1 MVRRLTAI
9 MFTDMVGYTALMQ
22 EDERQAMAHRTRQ
35 RQVLEDSISRHGGKI
50 LQLYGD
56 GTLSVFDSA
65 IASVH
70 CAVEVQATLRADPP
84 VPLRIG
90 VHTGDVVHDDEG
102 VFGDG
107 VNVAARVQ
115 GLSVPGGILI
125 SGKVFDEVKNQPD
138 ILTRGL
144 GEFSLKHVKQSMRVF
159 AVANEGLSVPAE
171 DELSEHRP
179 GRGKSIAV
187 LPFVNMSTNPENE
200 FFSDGITEE
209 IINALTR
216 INGLQVT
223 ARTSS
228 FAFKNRSE
236 DIRTIAEQLDVT
248 HVLEGSVRRAGDLV
262 RVTAQLICAKD
273 GYHLFS
279 RNYDSTME
287 DIFAVQD
294 EISTAIVGALA
305 DHLGQVPTSEEERP
319 MVTAHVHDTEAYTE
333 YLRGRFEWARFTP
346 DGSRR
351 AIAHYDRS
359 AEMDPDCAL
368 PYTGLAT
375 AYVFL
380 GAVGHM
386 PSTEAFTRAEAAALR
401 AVALEPDTGE
411 SHVALAAVKLFYHW
425 DFSGAYDS
433 FQRALSLA
441 PSSAEAHHLYGIYQE
456 TMGEYDESVEHMR
469 TAVSL
474 DPLSVPYHHGL
485 AQALLS
491 GGSLHE
497 AEKEARFCLQM
508 DPSFRAALETLGW
521 IHAAT
526 GDYELALAEFRRIP
540 DQAGHKFA
548 AAALRGYAYAKM
560 GRLEDWRA
568 MLELLEEREVEHP
581 DISLE
586 IDFALMYLA
595 LGDNDRVFD
604 YLDQAYEARLGSMV
618 FIRSN
623 FRWSEL
629 RVDPRFDDLIERIG
643 ARETKEGVA
652 SPA

>member
-22 EDERQAMAHRTRQ
+22 EDERQAMANRKRQ

-50 LQLYGD
+50 LQFYGD

-65 IASVH
+65 VAAVRS
-70 CAVEVQATLRADPP
+70 AVEVQEALRTDPP

-90 VHTGDVVHDDEG
+90 VHTGDVVHDDDG

-115 GLSVPGGILI
+115 GLAVPGGILI
-125 SGKVFDEVKNQPD
+125 SGKVFDEVKNQGD
-138 ILTRGL
+138 IQTRGL
-144 GEFSLKHVKQSMRVF
+144 GAFDLKHVKQSMRVF
-159 AVANEGLSVPAE
+159 AIANDGLAVPE
-171 DELSEHRP
+171 ESDLVDHRP
-179 GRGKSIAV
+179 GRGKSVAV
-187 LPFVNMSTNPENE
+187 LPFVNMSTDPENE

-223 ARTSS
+223 ARTST
-228 FAFKNRSE
+228 FAFKNKNE
-236 DIRTIAEQLDVT
+236 DVRTIAEQLGVT
-248 HVLEGSVRRAGDLV
+248 HVLEGSVRRAGNLV

-294 EISTAIVGALA
+294 EISSSIVEALA

-319 MVTAHVHDTEAYTE
+319 MVTAHSHDTEAYAE

-351 AIAHYDRS
+351 AINHYDRS
-359 AEMDPDCAL
+359 VEMDPDCAL
-368 PYTGLAT
+368 PYSGLAA

-386 PSTEAFTRAEAAALR
+386 PGTDAFSRAEEAALK
-401 AVALEPDTGE
+401 ALELEPDAGE

-425 DFSGAYDS
+425 DFDGAYHS

-441 PSSAEAHHLYGIYQE
+441 PGSAEAHHLYAMYLE
-456 TMGEYDESVEHMR
+456 SVGEYEESVDHMR
-469 TAVSL
+469 TAVRL
-474 DPLSVPYHHGL
+474 DPLSVPYHQSL

-491 GGSLHE
+491 ADSLEE
-497 AEKEARFCLQM
+497 AEREVKLAIEM
-508 DPSFRAALETLGW
+508 DPAFRSAFETLGW
-521 IHAAT
+521 IHAAR
-526 GDYELALAEFRRIP
+526 GDYELALREFNRIP

-548 AAALRGYAYAKM
+548 AAAIRGYAYGKM
-560 GRLEDWRA
+560 GRLDDWQA
-568 MLELLEEREVEHP
+568 MHDLLEERKIAHP
-581 DISLE
+581 DVSLE
-586 IDFALMYLA
+586 VDFALVHLA
-595 LGDNDRVFD
+595 LGDYDRVFE
-604 YLDQAYEARLGSMV
+604 YLNRAYEARLGTMV
-618 FIRSN
+618 FIRAN
-623 FRWSEL
+623 FRWAEL
-629 RVDPRFDDLIERIG
+629 RGDPRFDDLVERIG
-643 ARETKEGVA
+643 ARETLEGVA
-652 SPA
+652 